1 MLQNIR
7 SKMTRPQ
14 LIALGY
20 FLVISLGTILL
31 MLPVATEPGGNYK
44 LCDSAVYSHQF
55 HLCNRACGGGYQCAL
70 EHIRAMC
77 HSDDDTDRGLRV
89 CNH

>member
-55 HLCNRACGGGYQCAL
+55 HLCNR
-70 EHIRAMC
+70 
-77 HSDDDTDRGLRV
+77 GLWWRIPV
-89 CNH
+89 CIGAYSGNVSF